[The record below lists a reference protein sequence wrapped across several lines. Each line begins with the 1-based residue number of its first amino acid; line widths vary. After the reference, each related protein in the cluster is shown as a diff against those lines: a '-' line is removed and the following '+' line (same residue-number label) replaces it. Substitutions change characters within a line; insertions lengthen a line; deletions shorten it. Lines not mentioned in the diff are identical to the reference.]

1 MSAVVQRFD
10 HASAGGAALRAFL
23 GPLAELL
30 ARPEITEVS
39 INQPGEAF
47 VDAGGTIER
56 LALPELGYDHLQRLA
71 SLIAYE
77 THQVT
82 DAERPLLSAWLP
94 TGQRVQVVMPPAC
107 EAGTVVMS
115 FRRQAERQYTLEDY
129 DASGMFDAV
138 AVVQDDALSPDDLEL
153 IGLLGSGKLK
163 DFLRHAVRY
172 RKNIVVSGSTSS
184 GKTTFLN
191 TLLREVP
198 ADERLLTI
206 EDVRELRTSVPN
218 TAHLLASKG
227 GQGVAK
233 VTIQDLLEACLR
245 LRPDRIIMGEL
256 RGAEA
261 SSFLHAV
268 NSGHPGSL
276 TSVHADSPALAFER
290 LALMVMQGN
299 AALTREQIL
308 AYLRGVV
315 DIVVQVRKCGAERKV
330 SAIYFKHAHA
340 AGSSTNKRSTSS

>member
-1 MSAVVQRFD
+1 
-10 HASAGGAALRAFL
+10 
-23 GPLAELL
+23 
-30 ARPEITEVS
+30 
-39 INQPGEAF
+39 
-47 VDAGGTIER
+47 
-56 LALPELGYDHLQRLA
+56 
-71 SLIAYE
+71 
-77 THQVT
+77 
-82 DAERPLLSAWLP
+82 
-94 TGQRVQVVMPPAC
+94 
-107 EAGTVVMS
+107 
-115 FRRQAERQYTLEDY
+115 
-129 DASGMFDAV
+129 MFENV
-138 AVVQDDALSPDDLEL
+138 EVVQDDALSPEDIEL
-153 IGLLGSGKLK
+153 RELLAAHRLK
-163 DFLRHAVRY
+163 EFLRQAVRY
-172 RKNIVVSGSTSS
+172 RRNIVVSGSTNS
-184 GKTTFLN
+184 GKTTVLN

-198 ADERLLTI
+198 QDERLLTI

-245 LRPDRIIMGEL
+245 LRPDRIILGEL

-299 AALTREQIL
+299 ASLTREQIL

-315 DIVVQVRKCGAERKV
+315 DIVVQVRKIRDRRKV
-330 SAIYFKHAHA
+330 SAIYYKHA
-340 AGSSTNKRSTSS
+340 

>member
-1 MSAVVQRFD
+1 MSATV
-10 HASAGGAALRAFL
+10 HPILSATGGVALRTFL
-23 GPLAELL
+23 GPLAPLL
-30 ARPEITEVS
+30 ARPEINEVS
-39 INQPGEAF
+39 INRPGEVF
-47 VDAGGTIER
+47 VDNAGTMEQR
-56 LALPELGYDHLQRLA
+56 AVPQLDYEHLQRLA

-77 THQVT
+77 THQVVDET
-82 DAERPLLSAWLP
+82 RPLLSAWLP
-94 TGQRVQVVMPPAC
+94 TGQRVQVVLPPAC
-107 EAGTVVMS
+107 ETGTVVMS
-115 FRRQAERQYTLEDY
+115 FRRQAERQYTLEEY
-129 DASGMFDAV
+129 EAQGMFEAV
-138 AVVQDDALSPDDLEL
+138 EVMRSDALSIEDEH
-153 IGLLGSGKLK
+153 LK
-163 DFLRHAVRY
+163 DLLSAGGLKEFLRCAVRY
-172 RKNIVVSGSTSS
+172 RKNIVVSGSTNS

-198 ADERLLTI
+198 TEERLLTI
-206 EDVRELRTSVPN
+206 EDVRELRASVPN
-218 TAHLLASKG
+218 AAHLLASKG

-245 LRPDRIIMGEL
+245 LRPDRIILGEL

-299 AALTREQIL
+299 VSLSREQVL

-315 DIVVQVRKCGAERKV
+315 DIVIQVRKIGGRRKV
-330 SAIYFKHAHA
+330 AGVYYKHVQHA
-340 AGSSTNKRSTSS
+340 ELAGG

>member
-1 MSAVVQRFD
+1 MSATI
-10 HASAGGAALRAFL
+10 HPILTTSAGVALRTFL
-23 GPLAELL
+23 GPLAPLL
-30 ARPEITEVS
+30 ARREINEVS
-39 INQPGEAF
+39 VNRPGEVF
-47 VDAGGTIER
+47 VDKAGTMER
-56 LALPELGYDHLQRLA
+56 LDIPALDYEHLVRLA

-77 THQVT
+77 THQVVDET
-82 DAERPLLSAWLP
+82 KPLLSAWLP
-94 TGQRVQVVMPPAC
+94 SGQRVQIVMSPAC

-129 DASGMFDAV
+129 ERQGMFEQV
-138 AVVQDDALSPDDLEL
+138 EVVQDDALSPEDLEL
-153 IGLLGSGKLK
+153 RELLAGQRLK
-163 DFLRHAVRY
+163 DFLRRAVCFR
-172 RKNIVVSGSTSS
+172 RNIVVSGSTNS

-198 ADERLLTI
+198 QDERLLTI
-206 EDVRELRTSVPN
+206 EDVRELRVGAPN
-218 TAHLLASKG
+218 SAHLLASKG

-245 LRPDRIIMGEL
+245 LRPDRIILGEL

-308 AYLRGVV
+308 AYLRGVI
-315 DIVVQVRKCGAERKV
+315 DIVVQVRKLGAIRKV
-330 SAIYFKHAHA
+330 SAIYFRHSA
-340 AGSSTNKRSTSS
+340 ST

>member
-1 MSAVVQRFD
+1 MTVHQLSP
-10 HASAGGAALRAFL
+10 GGAALRTFL
-23 GPLAELL
+23 GPLAALL
-30 ARPEITEVS
+30 ARPEISEVS
-39 INQPGEAF
+39 INRPGEVF
-47 VDAGGTIER
+47 IDDGGKIER
-56 LALPELGYDHLQRLA
+56 RAIPALDCEHLLRLA

-77 THQVT
+77 THQVVN
-82 DAERPLLSAWLP
+82 AERPLLSAWLP

-115 FRRQAERQYTLEDY
+115 FRRQAEQQYSLEDY
-129 DASGMFDAV
+129 EAQGMFEGA
-138 AVVQDDALSPDDLEL
+138 AVVRDDALNPEDLEL
-153 IGLLGSGKLK
+153 RGLLEARRLK
-163 DFLRHAVRY
+163 DFLRRAVQA
-172 RKNIVVSGSTSS
+172 RKNIVVSGSTNS

-198 ADERLLTI
+198 QDERLLTI
-206 EDVRELRTSVPN
+206 EDARELRIAVPN

-227 GQGVAK
+227 GQGVAR
-233 VTIQDLLEACLR
+233 VTMQDLLEACLR

-290 LALMVMQGN
+290 LALMVMQN
-299 AALTREQIL
+299 FESLSREQIL
-308 AYLRGVV
+308 TYLKSVIDVV
-315 DIVVQVRKCGAERKV
+315 LQVRRDQGRHLV
-330 SAIYFKHAHA
+330 SALYYKHAL
-340 AGSSTNKRSTSS
+340 

>member
-1 MSAVVQRFD
+1 MSATI
-10 HASAGGAALRAFL
+10 HPILTTSAGVALRTFL
-23 GPLAELL
+23 GPLASLL
-30 ARPEITEVS
+30 ARPEINEVS
-39 INQPGEAF
+39 INRPGEVF
-47 VDAGGTIER
+47 VDNGGTMEHR
-56 LALPELGYDHLQRLA
+56 AVPQLDYEHLQRLA

-77 THQVT
+77 THQVVDET
-82 DAERPLLSAWLP
+82 RPLLSAWLP
-94 TGQRVQVVMPPAC
+94 TGQRVQVVLPPAC

-115 FRRQAERQYTLEDY
+115 FRRQAERQYTLEEY
-129 DASGMFDAV
+129 EAQGMFEAV
-138 AVVQDDALSPDDLEL
+138 ELVRSDALSVEDEQLKEL
-153 IGLLGSGKLK
+153 LAARRLK
-163 DFLRHAVRY
+163 DFLRCAVRY
-172 RKNIVVSGSTSS
+172 RKNIVVSGSTNS

-198 ADERLLTI
+198 AEERLLTI
-206 EDVRELRTSVPN
+206 EDVRELRASVPN
-218 TAHLLASKG
+218 AAHLLASKG
-227 GQGVAK
+227 GQGVAR

-245 LRPDRIIMGEL
+245 LRPDRIILGEL

-299 AALTREQIL
+299 VALSREQVL

-315 DIVVQVRKCGAERKV
+315 DIVIQVRKIGGRRRVAGV
-330 SAIYFKHAHA
+330 YYKHAQRA
-340 AGSSTNKRSTSS
+340 DQAGE

>member
-1 MSAVVQRFD
+1 MSAQVTKLD
-10 HASAGGAALRAFL
+10 PAGAALRTFL
-23 GPLAELL
+23 GPLALLL
-30 ARPEITEVS
+30 ARPEINEVS
-39 INQPGEAF
+39 INRPGEVF
-47 VDAGGTIER
+47 VDDAGSMQR
-56 LALPELGYDHLQRLA
+56 LSIPALTYEHMQRLA

-77 THQVT
+77 THQIINE
-82 DAERPLLSAWLP
+82 ERPLLSAWLP

-107 EAGTVVMS
+107 EAGAVVMS

-129 DASGMFDAV
+129 EASGMFEKTE
-138 AVVQDDALSPDDLEL
+138 VVQDDALSPEDLQ
-153 IGLLGSGKLK
+153 LK
-163 DFLRHAVRY
+163 DLLAAHRLKEFLRQAVRF
-172 RKNIVVSGSTSS
+172 RRNVVVSGSTNS

-198 ADERLLTI
+198 QDERLLTI
-206 EDVRELRTSVPN
+206 EDVRELRSSVPN

-245 LRPDRIIMGEL
+245 LRPDRIILGEL

-261 SSFLHAV
+261 GSFLHAV

-290 LALMVMQGN
+290 LALMVMQG
-299 AALTREQIL
+299 LESLSREQIIS
-308 AYLRGVV
+308 YLRGVI
-315 DIVVQVRKCGAERKV
+315 DIVVQVRRYQGRRLV
-330 SAIYFKHAHA
+330 SAIYYKH
-340 AGSSTNKRSTSS
+340 STVT

>member
-1 MSAVVQRFD
+1 
-10 HASAGGAALRAFL
+10 
-23 GPLAELL
+23 
-30 ARPEITEVS
+30 
-39 INQPGEAF
+39 
-47 VDAGGTIER
+47 
-56 LALPELGYDHLQRLA
+56 
-71 SLIAYE
+71 
-77 THQVT
+77 
-82 DAERPLLSAWLP
+82 
-94 TGQRVQVVMPPAC
+94 VQVVMPPAC

-129 DASGMFDAV
+129 EAQGVFESAQ
-138 AVVQDDALSPDDLEL
+138 VVGDDALSPEDGEL
-153 IGLLGSGKLK
+153 RELLASHRLK
-163 DFLRHAVRY
+163 EFLRQAVRY
-172 RKNIVVSGSTSS
+172 RRNIVVSGSTSC

-198 ADERLLTI
+198 QDERLLTI
-206 EDVRELRTSVPN
+206 EDVRELRSAVPN

-245 LRPDRIIMGEL
+245 LRPDRIIRREL

-261 SSFLHAV
+261 GSFLHAV

-276 TSVHADSPALAFER
+276 TSVHADPPALAFER

-299 AALTREQIL
+299 VALSREQVL

-315 DIVVQVRKCGAERKV
+315 DIVIQVRKMGGRRKV
-330 SAIYFKHAHA
+330 AGVYYKHLQHA
-340 AGSSTNKRSTSS
+340 ELAGG

>member
-1 MSAVVQRFD
+1 MSVVTL
-10 HASAGGAALRAFL
+10 HGGGVALRTFL
-23 GPLAELL
+23 GPLAALL
-30 ARPEITEVS
+30 ARPEINEVS
-39 INQPGEAF
+39 INRPGEVF
-47 VDAGGTIER
+47 VDDAGSMQR
-56 LALPELGYDHLQRLA
+56 LAIPELTCEHLQRLA
-71 SLIAYE
+71 GLIAYE
-77 THQVT
+77 THQVVNE
-82 DAERPLLSAWLP
+82 ERPLLSAWLP

-129 DASGMFDAV
+129 EAAGMFADV
-138 AVVQDDALSPDDLEL
+138 AIVQDDALSPEDLQ
-153 IGLLGSGKLK
+153 LK
-163 DFLRHAVRY
+163 DLLARRRLREFLRQTVRC
-172 RKNIVVSGSTSS
+172 RRNIVVSGSTNS

-191 TLLREVP
+191 TLLREIP
-198 ADERLLTI
+198 QDERLLTI
-206 EDVRELRTSVPN
+206 EDVRELRSAVPN

-245 LRPDRIIMGEL
+245 LRPDRIILGEL

-290 LALMVMQGN
+290 LALMVMQG
-299 AALTREQIL
+299 LESLSREQIIS
-308 AYLRGVV
+308 YLKGVIDV
-315 DIVVQVRKCGAERKV
+315 VVQVRRHGGRRLV
-330 SAIYFKHAHA
+330 SAVYYKHANP
-340 AGSSTNKRSTSS
+340 SPM

>member
-1 MSAVVQRFD
+1 VSV
-10 HASAGGAALRAFL
+10 HPLNAGGAALRTFL
-23 GPLAELL
+23 GPLAPLL
-30 ARPEITEVS
+30 SRPEINEVS
-39 INQPGEAF
+39 VNRPGEVF
-47 VDAGGTIER
+47 VDNGGTIER
-56 LALPELGYDHLQRLA
+56 QAVPTLDFDHLQRLA

-77 THQVT
+77 THQVVN
-82 DAERPLLSAWLP
+82 AERPLLSAWLP

-107 EAGTVVMS
+107 EAETVVMS

-129 DASGMFDAV
+129 EAQGMFDRAE
-138 AVVQDDALSPDDLEL
+138 VVQDDALSPEDLEL
-153 IGLLGSGKLK
+153 RELLAARRLK
-163 DFLRHAVRY
+163 EFLRRAVRC
-172 RKNIVVSGSTSS
+172 RKNIVVSGSTNS

-198 ADERLLTI
+198 QDERLLTI
-206 EDVRELRTSVPN
+206 EDVRELRVTVPN

-245 LRPDRIIMGEL
+245 LRPDRIILGEL

-299 AALTREQIL
+299 ASLTREQIL

-315 DIVVQVRKCGAERKV
+315 DIVVQLRRLAGRRVV
-330 SAIYFKHAHA
+330 SGLYFKYSARVP
-340 AGSSTNKRSTSS
+340 GSV

>member
-1 MSAVVQRFD
+1 V
-10 HASAGGAALRAFL
+10 
-23 GPLAELL
+23 
-30 ARPEITEVS
+30 
-39 INQPGEAF
+39 
-47 VDAGGTIER
+47 
-56 LALPELGYDHLQRLA
+56 RLA

-77 THQVT
+77 THQVVIAYET
-82 DAERPLLSAWLP
+82 HQVVDETRPLLSAWLP

-115 FRRQAERQYTLEDY
+115 FRRQAERQYSLEDY
-129 DASGMFDAV
+129 ERQGMFESV
-138 AVVQDDALSPDDLEL
+138 EVVHRDALGPEDNEL
-153 IGLLGSGKLK
+153 KQLLSANRLK
-163 DFLRHAVRY
+163 DFLRHAVRC
-172 RKNIVVSGSTSS
+172 RRNIVVSGSTNS

-198 ADERLLTI
+198 QDERLLTI
-206 EDVRELRTSVPN
+206 EDVRELRVATPN
-218 TAHLLASKG
+218 SAHLLASKG

-245 LRPDRIIMGEL
+245 LRPDRIVLGEL

-261 SSFLHAV
+261 VSFLHAV

-276 TSVHADSPALAFER
+276 TSVHADSPGLAFER

-308 AYLRGVV
+308 AYLRGVI
-315 DIVVQVRKCGAERKV
+315 DIVVQVRRLGAARKV
-330 SAIYFKHAHA
+330 SAIYFRH
-340 AGSSTNKRSTSS
+340 SEPP